1 MVIIN
6 NQYAIKFQLGIIIL
20 KICNIDENMQKQ
32 MTCGNMLMDL
42 PLAFVAF
49 MHLCLFS
56 RNSFTN

>member
-1 MVIIN
+1 MVMIN
-6 NQYAIKFQLGIIIL
+6 NYAIKFQLGIIIL

-32 MTCGNMLMDL
+32 MTFGNKLMDL

-49 MHLCLFS
+49 MRLCLFS